1 MDNATPPA
9 ALGLEIWG
17 RWSEKQ
23 VLLHWTRE
31 PRRPQAWHQA
41 VNEQWRAMRQAMPF
55 VFDAPLAAL
64 RHAQVL
70 GDQLHLTLSPSR
82 YRYTAVTHQPGARQW
97 VQHFGPQ
104 ALGQGVACAL
114 SLVCPQ
120 GLVLARRSQR
130 VQGGQ
135 GLWHPIAGHFDP
147 SAHLDPKGRPSP
159 FITVLRETEEETGLK
174 PRELK
179 NLSLVGV
186 QRHPRTQKPEM
197 HFWAA
202 TPLTFS
208 EIQRRAQTAADA
220 HEHAALA
227 VFDHSAR
234 KALFSHR
241 HTATPVALASVW
253 LTNQLEAQGR

>member
-1 MDNATPPA
+1 MSPDPTVEATR
-9 ALGLEIWG
+9 LGLVAWG
-17 RWSEKQ
+17 RWAEKQ
-23 VLLHWTRE
+23 VLLHWTSE
-31 PRRPQAWHQA
+31 PRRPQAWHHA
-41 VNEQWRAMRQAMPF
+41 VNEQWRAMRQTLPF

-64 RHAQVL
+64 RSAQVQ
-70 GDQLHLTLSPSR
+70 GDQLHLTFSPSR
-82 YRYTAVTHQPGARQW
+82 YRYTAVTHQPSARRWMQD
-97 VQHFGPQ
+97 FGPQ

-147 SAHLDPKGRPSP
+147 SAHVDPNGRPSP
-159 FITVLRETEEETGLK
+159 FITVLCETEEETGLQ

-186 QRHPRTQKPEM
+186 QHHPRTQKPEL

-202 TPLTFS
+202 TSLSFS

-220 HEHAALA
+220 HEHAALN

-241 HTATPVALASVW
+241 HTATPVALAGIW
-253 LTNQLEAQGR
+253 LTSWP